1 MNMKRILLVFLI
13 AVAIIASLSAVSAGL
28 FDGLFGQA
36 QDNVIEI
43 DHITFNTTNVTKFKL
58 FNRTEEEGMYCE
70 WYIDENDTGYNVQIY
85 NLSVENETEYLE
97 GLSLY
102 LGTFEN
108 LSSQNIDGVVVYNT
122 TADAGE
128 HIGDARYAT
137 YVENRDLQTVIDIC
151 TPNPDET
158 VKMASTL
165 KFN

>member
-58 FNRTEEEGMYCE
+58 FNRTEEEGVYCE

-85 NLSVENETEYLE
+85 NISAENETEYLE

-128 HIGDARYAT
+128 HIGDARYEA
-137 YVENRDLQTVIDIC
+137 YVENRDLQTVINIC

-158 VKMASTL
+158 VKIASTL

>member
-58 FNRTEEEGMYCE
+58 FNRTEEEGVYCE

-85 NLSVENETEYLE
+85 NISAENETEYLE

-102 LGTFEN
+102 LDTFEN

-122 TADAGE
+122 TASSGE
-128 HIGDARYAT
+128 NIGDARYEA

-158 VKMASTL
+158 VKIASTL

>member
-13 AVAIIASLSAVSAGL
+13 AVALIASVGAVSAGL

-58 FNRTEEEGMYCE
+58 YNRTEAEGLYSE
-70 WYIDENDTGYNVQIY
+70 LYLDENNTGYNVQIY
-85 NLSVENETEYLE
+85 NLSAADENEYQEWVDW
-97 GLSLY
+97 Y
-102 LGTFEN
+102 LGDFEN
-108 LSSQNIDGVVVYNT
+108 MSSQDIDGVVVYNT
-122 TADAGE
+122 TAGAGE
-128 HIGDARYAT
+128 HIGDARYAA
-137 YVENRDLQTVIDIC
+137 YVENKDLQAVVTIFS
-151 TPNPDET
+151 PNPDDT